1 MRAKVPVYG
10 QGCGAMTEV
19 QGKEFSAE
27 MVRAAARIIAQL
39 AELVPARMNR
49 GTLFTLLSQEIKK
62 KYLYDRLSI
71 YLYDADREFLNSF
84 TNADGEAVDIFSNT
98 RIAHNTLAWQ
108 AITTREPLIV
118 TDLPSIAHGGGASR
132 LVKAGLT
139 SSIVLPLILNGEV
152 MGTFH
157 LSFAKTPDNLSEILG
172 FLQELTPHLT
182 IYLSVVLYHEREVR
196 QKAVQIAKDSA
207 GGVSPSGTQITDKLL
222 ETQDMSQVMSLAQSV
237 AKLHIPVLILGET
250 GTGKSMLARWLHRKS
265 ARRNENFIKVNC
277 PSLAP
282 TLFESEMFGFSKGAF
297 TGAFAKRVGRIE
309 LAQHGT
315 LFLDEIG
322 ELGPEIQ
329 SKLLQVL
336 EENSFERVGS
346 ARTIDVDIRVLSATN
361 IEVERAIAEGFLRK
375 DLYYRLATVVL
386 HLPPL
391 RKRKRDIPLLVDYF
405 INQFSTAW
413 ELRAPRMSKS
423 ILRLFCEYDWPGN
436 IRELRNVVSRLLL
449 CSLDNVI
456 NEGLVEDLLHLP
468 LAELAAG
475 NKASATGGG
484 HPGPRGQTGAI
495 EERMEEQALST
506 LEENE
511 KQHILKALKLTGGR
525 IAGAR
530 GAACLLG
537 IPRSTLQHR
546 MRKLGIQA

>member
-1 MRAKVPVYG
+1 MAEVRSGEFPAVG
-10 QGCGAMTEV
+10 EGA
-19 QGKEFSAE
+19 AP
-27 MVRAAARIIAQL
+27 RIIGL
-39 AELVPARMNR
+39 LTRLVPSKMNR
-49 GTLFTLLSQEIKK
+49 RTLFKLLSREIKK
-62 KYLYDRLSI
+62 ICPYDRLSI

-84 TNADGEAVDIFSNT
+84 TNADGEGTDIFSNT

-118 TDLPSIAHGGGASR
+118 TDLPSIAQGGGASR
-132 LVKAGLT
+132 LVKAGLNA
-139 SSIVLPLILNGEV
+139 SIVIPLILNEKV
-152 MGTFH
+152 LGTFH
-157 LSFAKTPDNLSEILG
+157 LSFANTPDNLGEILC
-172 FLQELTPHLT
+172 FLRALTPHLT
-182 IYLSVVLYHEREVR
+182 IFLSVVLYQEREAR
-196 QKAVQIAKDSA
+196 QKAALIARDSENAVAAKDNL
-207 GGVSPSGTQITDKLL
+207 TDRLL
-222 ETQDMSQVMSLAQSV
+222 ETQDMSKVMALAQSV

-265 ARRNENFIKVNC
+265 ARHNENFIKVNC

-336 EENSFERVGS
+336 EENSFERVGD

-361 IEVERAIAEGFLRK
+361 IEVEKALAEGVFRK
-375 DLYYRLATVVL
+375 DLYYRLAPVVL

-391 RKRKRDIPLLVDYF
+391 RKRKRDIPLLVEYF
-405 INQFSTAW
+405 IGQFSAAW
-413 ELRAPRMSKS
+413 DLRAPRLSKN
-423 ILRLFCEYDWPGN
+423 ILRLFTEYEWPGN
-436 IRELRNVVSRLLL
+436 LRELRNVVSRLLL
-449 CSLDNVI
+449 CSL
-456 NEGLVEDLLHLP
+456 EGAIDEHLVEELLHLP
-468 LAELAAG
+468 DSESNAAREAVRSLPQG
-475 NKASATGGG
+475 APAS
-484 HPGPRGQTGAI
+484 GQSPT
-495 EERMEEQALST
+495 EEQRLCT

-511 KQHILKALKLTGGR
+511 KQHILRALKLAGGR

-537 IPRSTLQHR
+537 VPRSTLQHR
-546 MRKLGIQA
+546 MRKLGIRT